1 MEGSA
6 ARGAGRMNPRAQD
19 LAGDAEQAARGGSER
34 PLRRRANRHW
44 IESLVGACAILI
56 SAVSLYVAIN
66 ANRTQERMLAA
77 SVWPSL
83 LFATSNASTEG
94 EPQISFDLLNRGI
107 GPARMRWAELRY
119 AGTPVRNVGELLER
133 CCRTRL
139 HETDGARYP
148 VVTSGVQNRVI
159 GIGEWVPMLRMPR
172 AEATARTWEALDRER
187 HKVQLRACYCS
198 VLDDCWLYDSD
209 RADPEPVSQCP
220 APGKV
225 LWQG

>member
-1 MEGSA
+1 M
-6 ARGAGRMNPRAQD
+6 
-19 LAGDAEQAARGGSER
+19 GDVEQEARGGSGR
-34 PLRRRANRHW
+34 PSRRRRGNRHW
-44 IESLVGACAILI
+44 LESSVGACAILI

-119 AGTPVRNVGELLER
+119 AGAPVRDVGDLLAR
-133 CCRTRL
+133 CCGTKLR
-139 HETDGARYP
+139 ETEGQRYP

-159 GIGEWVPMLRMPR
+159 GIGEAIPMLRMPR
-172 AEATARTWEALDRER
+172 VEATARAWEALDRER
-187 HKVQLRACYCS
+187 HRIELHACYCS
-198 VLDDCWLYDSD
+198 VLDDCWLYDSN
-209 RADPEPVSQCP
+209 RADPEPVAQCP